1 MFATILAAVVV
12 VVVIGVAY
20 RSNVL
25 AARGPLARSSS
36 RRYDRA
42 YERSRRRPDRG

>member
-1 MFATILAAVVV
+1 MLATILTAVAVAVVV
-12 VVVIGVAY
+12 GLAY
-20 RSNVL
+20 RSSVL